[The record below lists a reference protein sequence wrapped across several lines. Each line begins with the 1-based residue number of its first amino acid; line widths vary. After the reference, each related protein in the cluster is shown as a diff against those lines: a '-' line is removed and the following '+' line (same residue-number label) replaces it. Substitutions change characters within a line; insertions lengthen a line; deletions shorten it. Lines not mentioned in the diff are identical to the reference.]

1 MKIAIHNPFIKSAE
15 VVSSESVIIAGKK
28 LGYEIQLF
36 NYVKDIEEFNPD
48 FVLVTQHT
56 LPKLTRFPTYGYLQA
71 NLKHYDSQEC
81 RTALLSWDGYLTPS
95 SKILEYIKA
104 LCHAMGKLAPKDIF
118 YNTSHIAFDTNN
130 QHYQTTIEILKNPSL
145 TYVGFNWDNRYLEL
159 VKLLSKEKYF
169 KIFGPKCK
177 WQSIVG
183 SSYKG
188 ELPYNEDSV
197 IKAYQAGG
205 VGLALQSAFYVYDD
219 VISNRIFEINSA
231 GGVVITPNMP
241 FIEKYY
247 KDTVLYF
254 DPFAPAKEIHKQ
266 INEHM
271 QWIKNNPEK
280 ALDRALQAQEIF
292 HKQLSIERLLPN
304 VIEYHKEASR
314 QAGYVEIFS
323 KEECPEIAVIVRTGG
338 RNFSHLTRTLDSIV
352 NQTYKNIR
360 IVIAVYKHV
369 EGLLELIESYREK
382 FNNQL
387 DVIEEISN
395 IRSTSLWAGL
405 NHVKKCEY
413 SFFSILDDD
422 DEIFPNHLT
431 ALYKVINDKAKM
443 DQKIHI
449 ATSSALYQKTQNI
462 YKYLQISDNRGYTHQ
477 PHLGNKSWAIPCGMD
492 LIKLTDNLC
501 VSNFLCS
508 TEILDVN
515 ILKDPEMEI
524 KEDVYLTLSL
534 FQKALPYFS
543 YRTTTLIYHHEVGQS
558 DFSSHPK
565 ELFYKLKLN
574 TLLFDK
580 RVTSGKLISN
590 NFLPTFITYPEY
602 IYKAHM
608 RQGVTGRLLYLI
620 QKTIRALA
628 KVEKLR
634 PYKSLIILFITK
646 PMRFIVRILRRIYYL
661 Q

>member
-15 VVSSESVIIAGKK
+15 VVSAASMTIAGKK

-36 NYVKDIEEFNPD
+36 NYAKDIEEFNPD

-81 RTALLSWDGYLTPS
+81 MAAILSWDGYLTPS

-104 LCHAMGKLAPKDIF
+104 LCHTMGKVAPKEIF
-118 YNTSHIAFDTNN
+118 YNTSHIAFDANN
-130 QHYQTTIEILKNPSL
+130 QHYQTTIETLKNPSL

-183 SSYKG
+183 SSYKR
-188 ELPYNEDSV
+188 ELPYDEDSV
-197 IKAYQAGG
+197 IKSYQANG

-231 GGVVITPNMP
+231 GAVVITPNMP
-241 FIEKYY
+241 FVEKYY

-266 INEHM
+266 INDHM
-271 QWIKNNPEK
+271 LWIKNSPEK
-280 ALDRALQAQEIF
+280 ALDKALQAQEIF
-292 HKQLSIERLLPN
+292 HKQLSIEKLLPN

-323 KEECPEIAVIVRTGG
+323 KEECPEIAVIIRTGG
-338 RNFSHLTRTLDSIV
+338 RNFSHLIRTLDSIV

-360 IVIAVYKHV
+360 AVIVIYKHV

-395 IRSTSLWAGL
+395 IRSASLWAGL
-405 NHVKKCEY
+405 NYVKECGY
-413 SFFSILDDD
+413 PFFSILDDD

-431 ALYKVINDKAKM
+431 ALYKVINDKAKI

-449 ATSSALYQKTQNI
+449 ATSSALYQKTQNV

-477 PHLGNKSWAIPCGMD
+477 PHLRTGSDSIPCGMN
-492 LIKLTDNLC
+492 LIKLANNLC
-501 VSNFLCS
+501 ISNYICD
-508 TEILDVN
+508 TELLDLDILT
-515 ILKDPEMEI
+515 DPQMEI

-543 YRTTTLIYHHEVGQS
+543 FRTTTLIHHHELGQS
-558 DFSSHPK
+558 DFTSHPK
-565 ELFYKLKLN
+565 ELFYKLKLE
-574 TLLFDK
+574 TLLFNK
-580 RVTSGKLISN
+580 RLITGELISD
-590 NFLPTFITYPEY
+590 NFSPTYITYPEY
-602 IYKAHM
+602 VHRAHI
-608 RQGVTGRLLYLI
+608 RQGITGRIIY
-620 QKTIRALA
+620 LA
-628 KVEKLR
+628 KKTLRRTTKEALR
-634 PYKSLIILFITK
+634 PYKPLVILFITK
-646 PMRFIVRILRRIYYL
+646 PMRFIVGILRRIYYL